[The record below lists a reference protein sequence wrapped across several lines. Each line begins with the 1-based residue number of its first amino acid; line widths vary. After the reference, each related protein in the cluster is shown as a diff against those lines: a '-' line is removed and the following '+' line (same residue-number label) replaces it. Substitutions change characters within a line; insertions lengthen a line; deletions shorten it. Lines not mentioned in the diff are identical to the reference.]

1 MYSLPTKY
9 QSASLTIL
17 PTVNYNLP
25 FMGHKIPYLSS
36 LLVTC
41 HLSSRL
47 YGAFHVIYVQA
58 HLPNEPNKLW
68 RTDSIFIPFSPT
80 RLINSINISTHVRSS
95 FIWTYVFIK
104 FCLPLGPRGGPR
116 GGRGRGRGRGGRGG
130 KLNILFLDFL
140 FTVKAA
146 PHKCV
151 IWISQPLA

>member
-47 YGAFHVIYVQA
+47 YGVFHVIYVQA

-68 RTDSIFIPFSPT
+68 QTDSIVIPFFPT
-80 RLINSINISTHVRSS
+80 RLINKTLALMYDPF
-95 FIWTYVFIK
+95 FIWTYVFTNS
-104 FCLPLGPRGGPR
+104 GPR
-116 GGRGRGRGRGGRGG
+116 GGRGGRG
-130 KLNILFLDFL
+130 KSNILLLDFS